1 MHPNKTSKN
10 KNKNKNKNKKN
21 IFRYTRKRGGGY
33 KLNISK
39 CNPTLKNTINGTCFT
54 RNIVKKIKETFN
66 NHNPQHIIKSN
77 RTNKIINEIKRKTK
91 CDDEECWLRKLNP
104 HFKINI
110 MDYLYRPEYPSEW
123 KTNKNEWLSNFDILA
138 VLKQYEDANSDFKFI
153 GPTFIDFDEEKY
165 DGNCVEDQL
174 CHFNIRDY
182 VNKNISKIGIIF
194 NLDKH
199 NQKGSHWV
207 SLFIDLKDKIVLFF
221 NSTGEKVQDEIDVLI
236 HRIISQYKD
245 LKDIEL
251 KRIINRTEHQMS
263 NTECGMY
270 SLFFIISMLTNTIG
284 GDHNKPF
291 KNLTDKINFFI
302 KKRIDDK
309 EMENLRDKYFI
320 KK

>member
-1 MHPNKTSKN
+1 MYPNKTSKN
-10 KNKNKNKNKKN
+10 KNKNKNKRNK
-21 IFRYTRKRGGGY
+21 IFRYTRKRGGGGY
-33 KLNISK
+33 NLNISK
-39 CNPTLKNTINGTCFT
+39 CNPSFKKTINGTCFT
-54 RNIVKKIKETFN
+54 RNIVKKLKETFN
-66 NHNPQHIIKSN
+66 TYNPQYIIKSN
-77 RTNKIINEIKRKTK
+77 HTNKIINEIKRKTK

-138 VLKQYEDANSDFKFI
+138 VLKQYEDANRDFKFI
-153 GPTFIDFDEEKY
+153 GPTFIDFDEKKY
-165 DGNCVEDQL
+165 DGNCVENQL
-174 CHFNIRDY
+174 CHFNIKDF
-182 VNKNISKIGIIF
+182 VNNKISKIGVIF
-194 NLDKH
+194 NLAKH

-207 SLFIDLKDKIVLFF
+207 SLFIDLKDKIVLYF
-221 NSTGEKVQDEIDVLI
+221 NSTGEDVHYEIDLLI

-245 LKDIEL
+245 LKNIEL

-284 GDHNKPF
+284 GDYNKPF
-291 KNLTDKINFFI
+291 KKTTDKINFFI